1 MRNLHP
7 RALKKRVPALPEAP
21 NWPSD
26 PAGPA
31 GLLKRW
37 NLGREEF
44 TTKWVIDAE
53 FDAERNA
60 YICYPEKLDTDDMH
74 ALAALRN
81 TADHR
86 RGCFVDITPA
96 DGRLRVE
103 IRPRPQAFPPRFAN

>member
-1 MRNLHP
+1 MRNLDP
-7 RALKKRVPALPEAP
+7 KPLKKREPALPEAP
-21 NWPSD
+21 SWPND

-37 NLGREEF
+37 NLTREVF
-44 TTKWVIDAE
+44 TTKWVIEAE

-60 YICYPEKLDTDDMH
+60 YICHPEKLDTDDMH

-86 RGCFVDITPA
+86 RGCYVDITPA
-96 DGRLRVE
+96 DGRLPVE
-103 IRPRPQAFPPRFAN
+103 IRPRPQTFPARFAS